1 MIIGYSRVSTSEQ
14 NLDLQDKALK
24 EAGCEKIF
32 SDKMSGARLDR
43 PQLAKCLAF
52 LSSGDTLVIW
62 KLDRLGRSLT
72 QLVNVVQALSDRNIG
87 FKVVT
92 APIDTTTAQ
101 GKLIFGIFASLAE
114 FERSLIRERVQAG
127 VQAAKA
133 RGIHF
138 GRPVSVTP
146 EVLERA
152 RTMLETDPDV
162 AHSVR
167 KTAVK
172 LGVSKSAL
180 YRAL

>member
-101 GKLIFGIFASLAE
+101 AS
-114 FERSLIRERVQAG
+114 
-127 VQAAKA
+127 
-133 RGIHF
+133 
-138 GRPVSVTP
+138 
-146 EVLERA
+146 
-152 RTMLETDPDV
+152 
-162 AHSVR
+162 
-167 KTAVK
+167 
-172 LGVSKSAL
+172 
-180 YRAL
+180 